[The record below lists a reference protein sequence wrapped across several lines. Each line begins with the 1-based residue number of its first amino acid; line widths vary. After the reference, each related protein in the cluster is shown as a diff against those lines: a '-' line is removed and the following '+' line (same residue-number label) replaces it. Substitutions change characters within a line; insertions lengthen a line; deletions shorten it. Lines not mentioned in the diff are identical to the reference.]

1 MSNYPKPSSDFL
13 NIQAIQM
20 IDRLDLPIMQKH
32 HLRILAHCLEILKAT
47 LPDNNSSSGEVNLLK
62 EWCNK
67 ESQKFNDQK
76 FNDLLY
82 EQLSSTASKLN
93 SFSQRIGKNIK
104 DLEISDLVELVQES
118 EKHQT

>member
-20 IDRLDLPIMQKH
+20 IDGLNLPIMQKH
-32 HLRILAHCLEILKAT
+32 HLRILAHCLDILKAT
-47 LPDNNSSSGEVNLLK
+47 MSDNNSPSGEANLLK

-82 EQLSSTASKLN
+82 EQLASVSTKLN

-104 DLEISDLVELVQES
+104 DLEISDLVELVQQS
-118 EKHQT
+118 ERH

>member
-20 IDRLDLPIMQKH
+20 IDGLNLSIMQKH
-32 HLRILAHCLEILKAT
+32 HLRILAHCLDILKAT
-47 LPDNNSSSGEVNLLK
+47 MSDNNSPSCEANLLK

-82 EQLSSTASKLN
+82 EQLFSTSKKLN
-93 SFSQRIGKNIK
+93 AFSKKLGKNIR
-104 DLEISDLVELVQES
+104 DLNVNDLVFLVQES
-118 EKHQT
+118 QKN

>member
-32 HLRILAHCLEILKAT
+32 HVRILAHCLEILKAT
-47 LPDNNSSSGEVNLLK
+47 LSDNNASSGEVNLLK

-67 ESQKFNDQK
+67 ESQKFNDQQ

-82 EQLSSTASKLN
+82 EQLASAERKLN

-104 DLEISDLVELVQES
+104 DLEISDLVKLVQES
-118 EKHQT
+118 DKN